1 MTIGDEGVESGES
14 LLAHAW
20 EAGGPNDP
28 TVAFKALNDELH
40 NVKEELSPW
49 GWRAYHTEFTDRQT
63 ADRRLRAL
71 ASMPGSGSEPKDGV
85 IQGTPLWQE
94 RLDHLL
100 LVEHLKKK
108 ILAAH
113 SKFNDASELFL
124 RCHSWLVSDFH
135 LADLFVKFIT
145 TVPESAHDRVDY
157 LQSQLGQSR
166 RDVIN
171 AKHEFEDF
179 KVQLQQKREEFVKRT
194 METQNR
200 QNKKT
205 LCDDVMISWSYGA
218 QREQLINLR
227 SRNESLQARCLDL
240 ELNQSEQTE
249 FLMESQR
256 RWAVDKEDLI
266 KERDDFKRKWQK
278 MVKAHEQALAD
289 LKRTEGTAEGQKQMI
304 LVLSQEKAELENQ
317 VETLNEQVRVMAK
330 QLAELRDELAKI
342 RQEVRRLT
350 GQLKETEAVLVETRL
365 EVERVEGEKRQV
377 EVRLDEAA
385 VLEATLREEVLKWKC
400 EHAASEER
408 GRILRQELANERQKV
423 ADLETYR
430 DQLLQNIE
438 DLKALVERTIAE
450 CKEEI
455 KRIKTKA
462 KQEIEDFKQRELVAV
477 KDEFQKKTD
486 VIVRRNDLLEKE
498 ISVGDALG
506 PHLQTLQPL
515 AHDDSRLCPV
525 CRRSIVYEGAVRG

>member
-1 MTIGDEGVESGES
+1 MDEAVAGEA

-28 TVAFKALNDELH
+28 TVAFKALNEELQ

-49 GWRAYHTEFTDRQT
+49 GWRAYNTEFTDRQT

-71 ASMPGSGSEPKDGV
+71 ANMPGSGSEPSDGI

-108 ILAAH
+108 ILSAH

-135 LADLFVKFIT
+135 LSDLFVKFIT
-145 TVPESAHDRVDY
+145 SVPESAHDRVDY
-157 LQSQLGQSR
+157 LQAQLEQSR
-166 RDVIN
+166 REVVN
-171 AKHEFEDF
+171 AKHEFEDYI
-179 KVQLQQKREEFVKRT
+179 VTQQQKREEFVKRT
-194 METQNR
+194 MAHQQTK
-200 QNKKT
+200 NKKV
-205 LCDDVMISWSYGA
+205 LCDDIMVTWSYTA
-218 QREQLINLR
+218 RNELLTNLR
-227 SRNESLQARCLDL
+227 RRNDSLQARCLDL
-240 ELNQSEQTE
+240 ELNNAENTE

-256 RWAVDKEDLI
+256 RWIDDKATLI
-266 KERDDFKRKWQK
+266 KDRDEFKRKWQK

-289 LKRTEGTAEGQKQMI
+289 LKRTEGTAEGQKQMVM
-304 LVLSQEKAELENQ
+304 VLSQEKAQLEVQNEELE
-317 VETLNEQVRVMAK
+317 EQKRVMAK

-350 GQLKETEAVLVETRL
+350 GQLKETEAVLVDTRL
-365 EVERVEGEKRQV
+365 EADRMDGEKR
-377 EVRLDEAA
+377 ELELRLDDAA
-385 VLEATLREEVLKWKC
+385 VLEATLREEVLKWKE
-400 EHAASEER
+400 EHSASEER
-408 GRILRQELANERQKV
+408 SRILRQELADERQRC
-423 ADLETYR
+423 ADLEAYR

-438 DLKALVERTIAE
+438 DLKEEVRNTIAE

-455 KRIKTKA
+455 KRIKAKA
-462 KQEIEDFKQRELVAV
+462 KQEIEDFKERELVKV
-477 KDEFQKKTD
+477 KDDFQKKTD

-506 PHLQTLQPL
+506 PHLATLAPL
-515 AHDDSRLCPV
+515 AVDDSRLCAV

>member
-1 MTIGDEGVESGES
+1 MEEADAGES
-14 LLAHAW
+14 PVFQAW

-28 TVAFKALNDELH
+28 TVAFKAMNECLH
-40 NVKEELSPW
+40 EVKEELSPW
-49 GWRAYHTEFTDRQT
+49 GWRAYHTEFKDRQV

-71 ASMPGSGSEPKDGV
+71 ANMPGSGSEPKDGM

-108 ILAAH
+108 ILEAH

-157 LQSQLGQSR
+157 LQAMIGQSR
-166 RDVIN
+166 KEAIN
-171 AKHEFEDF
+171 IKHEFEDF
-179 KVQLQQKREEFVKRT
+179 KVGLGQKREDFVKRT
-194 METQNR
+194 MEHQANQIKR
-200 QNKKT
+200 AMK
-205 LCDDVMISWSYGA
+205 DAVMISWSYGVKHIA
-218 QREQLINLR
+218 MQNLR
-227 SRNESLQARCLDL
+227 SRNDSLQARCFDL
-240 ELNQSEQTE
+240 EVHYAEQTE

-256 RWAVDKEDLI
+256 RWTDDKATLV
-266 KERDDFKRKWQK
+266 KERDEFKRKWQK

-304 LVLSQEKAELENQ
+304 MVLSSEKAQLEQQNEELE
-317 VETLNEQVRVMAK
+317 EEKRVMAK

-342 RQEVRRLT
+342 RQEVTRLT
-350 GQLKETEAVLVETRL
+350 GQLKETEAVLVDTRL
-365 EVERVEGEKRQV
+365 ESERMDNEKR
-377 EVRLDEAA
+377 ELELRMDDAA
-385 VLEATLREEVLKWKC
+385 VLEATLREEVLKWKS
-400 EHAASEER
+400 EYEASEER
-408 GRILRQELANERQKV
+408 GRILRHQLADERQKV
-423 ADLETYR
+423 ADLEAYR
-430 DQLLQNIE
+430 DQLLQQVD
-438 DLKALVERTIAE
+438 DLKEEVKRTIRE

-462 KQEIEDFKQRELVAV
+462 KQEIEDFKKGELERV
-477 KDEFQKKTD
+477 KDEFRKKTD

-506 PHLQTLQPL
+506 PHLATLAPL
-515 AHDDSRLCPV
+515 VVDDSRMCPV
-525 CRRSIVYEGAVRG
+525 CKRAIVYEGALRG